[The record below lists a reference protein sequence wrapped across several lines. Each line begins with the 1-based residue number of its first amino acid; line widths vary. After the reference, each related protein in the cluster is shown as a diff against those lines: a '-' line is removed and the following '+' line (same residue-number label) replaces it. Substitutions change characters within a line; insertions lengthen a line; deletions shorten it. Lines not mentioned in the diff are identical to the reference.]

1 MAEIVSKYPKT
12 EINKEFVKTY
22 FELLNFMK
30 AHVTSNNKDFKY
42 FYNKNLI
49 LRKTNVKYFIK
60 LYYERITK
68 THGSYI
74 MDENIEYFLNND
86 FKEESTMVKSSTSID
101 IGKYIT
107 FMKGIYHS
115 LDKKMVDQF
124 VSYLKKLTF
133 LSVCY
138 FN

>member
-30 AHVTSNNKDFKY
+30 AHVTNNKDFKY

-49 LRKTNVKYFIK
+49 LRKSNVKYFIK

-68 THGSYI
+68 TLG
-74 MDENIEYFLNND
+74 
-86 FKEESTMVKSSTSID
+86 
-101 IGKYIT
+101 GKRRRN
-107 FMKGIYHS
+107 K
-115 LDKKMVDQF
+115 
-124 VSYLKKLTF
+124 
-133 LSVCY
+133 
-138 FN
+138 